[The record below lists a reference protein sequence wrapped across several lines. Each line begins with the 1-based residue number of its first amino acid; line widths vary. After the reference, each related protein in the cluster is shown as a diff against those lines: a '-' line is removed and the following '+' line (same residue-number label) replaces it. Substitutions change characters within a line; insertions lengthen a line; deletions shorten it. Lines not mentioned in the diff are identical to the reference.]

1 MTVFFEDWSV
11 SFGSP
16 YLVEPD
22 DVALDR
28 DKGEL
33 VEDGRRLRFHPG
45 RDHGEPKP
53 QLAFVDGVRRGEASL
68 YRHDP
73 VTGDIVH
80 GVAGAHARGAVV
92 TAESGELVFFQPTV
106 TRLAIWGAGQRPV
119 LAPTESG
126 FSWESDSIPDSS
138 PKDLLARLQE
148 RMRSAEATLAEELGN
163 LGYLTVIDGP
173 LPYGRVIDAP
183 ILGYIKTHHKAIL
196 PTAEHK
202 RVPDL
207 APGERTSLFV
217 RKNHCYSAYLR
228 LAPRGP
234 YSGPWAGIVRL
245 EIPAGVGQALAA
257 RKADQ
262 AALFLPRFAGVP
274 HKDPRAPQ
282 NLQPIG
288 ALENHLRHL
297 LGDSRLAARAVREA
311 VAQKRSSASIP
322 PLQEALFHDGSAA

>member
-11 SFGSP
+11 SYGSP

-22 DVALDR
+22 ETSDEPA
-28 DKGEL
+28 EL
-33 VEDGRRLRFHPG
+33 VEDGKRLAFHAG
-45 RDHGEPKP
+45 RDFGEPLP
-53 QLAFVDGVRRGEASL
+53 PLAFVDGVRRGEASL

-73 VTGDIVH
+73 ATGEIVH

-92 TAESGELVFFQPTV
+92 RNGDGRLQFHDARV
-106 TRLAIWGAGQRPV
+106 TRLAIWGAGQRPD
-119 LAPTESG
+119 LPPSEHG
-126 FSWESDSIPDSS
+126 FSWESDSIADTS
-138 PKDLLARLQE
+138 PKDLLARLQD
-148 RMRSAEATLAEELGN
+148 RMRSAEATLAEALGKA
-163 LGYLTVIDGP
+163 GYLTVIDGP

-183 ILGYIKTHHKAIL
+183 ILGYVKTHHKAL
-196 PTAEHK
+196 LQPRDHR

-217 RKNHCYSAYLR
+217 RKKHCYSAYLR

-234 YSGPWAGIVRL
+234 FSGPWAGIVRL
-245 EIPAGVGQALAA
+245 EIPVGVGLDTAA
-257 RKADQ
+257 READR
-262 AALFLPRFAGVP
+262 AACFLPRFAGIP

-297 LGDSRLAARAVREA
+297 LGDRRLAGRAVREA
-311 VAQKRSSASIP
+311 VAQKRGREAGSPA
-322 PLQEALFHDGSAA
+322 QEALFR